1 MTRLVNFAMFYIG
14 WFACVAGAARGW
26 PWFGPAVVAV
36 LLAAH
41 LYITPGRRR
50 EARLIALVGLLGFTV
65 DSIQAGLGVYSFV
78 SEGQGAA
85 SMLPAW
91 LCPPWMTA
99 LWMVFAS
106 TLNGSM
112 SWLAGRVG
120 VAAAA
125 GALFGPLSY
134 LAGERLGA
142 IALNADPVISLGVLA
157 VTWAFLMPALLSIR
171 GVVNRVWPR
180 LGPGGLAVTPLA
192 VLLLC
197 APLSGPAPAAEIEG
211 VRFADRVV
219 HDGVPLSL
227 RCTGLLRYKV
237 IFKGYVAA
245 LYLGPGVEP
254 ADVLGDVPKRLEL
267 SYFWGIDAADIV
279 KAGGEILARNVTP
292 ETIER
297 LRPRLERIDALYESV
312 KPGDRYALT
321 YVPGVGTELS
331 LNGRSKG
338 VIPGDDFA
346 AAYFRIW
353 LGERSIDASL
363 RDQLLSCGK
372 AA

>member
-1 MTRLVNFAMFYIG
+1 M
-14 WFACVAGAARGW
+14 
-26 PWFGPAVVAV
+26 
-36 LLAAH
+36 
-41 LYITPGRRR
+41 PG
-50 EARLIALVGLLGFTV
+50 
-65 DSIQAGLGVYSFV
+65 
-78 SEGQGAA
+78 
-85 SMLPAW
+85 W

-99 LWMVFAS
+99 LWMAFAS

-112 SWLAGRVG
+112 SWLSGRVG
-120 VAAAA
+120 VAALA
-125 GALFGPLSY
+125 GAVFGPMSY

-142 IALNADPVISLGVLA
+142 IALNANTAVSLGILA
-157 VTWAFLMPALLSIR
+157 VTWALLMPALLSIR
-171 GVVNRVWPR
+171 GVVNRFRPGR
-180 LGPGGLAVTPLA
+180 GGLALA
-192 VLLLC
+192 MLVLSTLV
-197 APLSGPAPAAEIEG
+197 APPSGSAAAAEIEG
-211 VRFADRVV
+211 VRFADRIV

-245 LYLGPGVEP
+245 LYLGPDVQP

-267 SYFWGIDAADIV
+267 SYFWAIDAADIV
-279 KAGGEILARNVTP
+279 KAGGEILARNVSSDTM
-292 ETIER
+292 ER
-297 LRPRLERIDALYESV
+297 LRPRLDRIDALYEAV

-331 LNGRSKG
+331 LNGKSKG

-363 RDQLLSCGK
+363 REQLLSCRK